1 LRDIALGQYYPASSI
16 IHEMDPRSKIIIS
29 LILMVA
35 IFFIAAYTVYL
46 ISFLILFILVL
57 LSKVPIKLILKSV
70 KPILYLIIFT
80 AIINLFLTPL
90 ESKPYE
96 INIYFKQWTVDNVI
110 FKVKLG
116 AINFGMTWAGV
127 NNAIKMAL
135 RLTLLVTG
143 PSLLTLTTTPVNL
156 TDGIESLMSPLKI
169 IKFPV
174 HELALIMSIT
184 LKFIPNIIEETDK
197 IMMAQRARCA
207 DFDSGNIFKKAKALL
222 PVIIPLFVSSL
233 RRAEELAYAM
243 DSRCYRGSK
252 GRTKMKELK
261 FHLKDFV
268 ALLLAAG
275 FMFLILLARYN
286 WFSINFINAL
296 V

>member
-1 LRDIALGQYYPASSI
+1 MRDIALGQYYPAKSI

-29 LILMVA
+29 LIYMVA
-35 IFFIAAYTVYL
+35 VFFITTYTVYL
-46 ISFLILFILVL
+46 ISFFILFTVVL
-57 LSKVPIKLILKSV
+57 LSRVPIRLILKSV
-70 KPILYLIIFT
+70 KPILFLIIFT

-90 ESKPYE
+90 EAKPYE
-96 INIYFKQWTVDNVI
+96 INIYFRKWAVDNII
-110 FKVKLG
+110 FRVKWG
-116 AINFGMTWAGV
+116 FINFGMTWTGV

-135 RLTLLVTG
+135 RLTLLVMG

-184 LKFIPNIIEETDK
+184 LKFIPNIVEETDK

-261 FHLKDFV
+261 FGVKDFV
-268 ALLLAAG
+268 ALFLAAA
-275 FMFLILLARYN
+275 FMFLILLAKYN
-286 WFSINFINAL
+286 WFSFNFISAL

>member
-1 LRDIALGQYYPASSI
+1 MRDIALGQYYPAKSI

-29 LILMVA
+29 LIYMVA
-35 IFFIAAYTVYL
+35 VFFITTYTVYL
-46 ISFLILFILVL
+46 ISFFILFTVVL
-57 LSKVPIKLILKSV
+57 LSRVPIRLILKSV
-70 KPILYLIIFT
+70 KPILFLIIFT

-90 ESKPYE
+90 EAKPYE
-96 INIYFKQWTVDNVI
+96 INIYFRKWTVDNII
-110 FKVKLG
+110 FRVKWG
-116 AINFGMTWAGV
+116 FINFGMTWTGV

-135 RLTLLVTG
+135 RLTLLVMG

-184 LKFIPNIIEETDK
+184 LKFIPNIVEETDK

-261 FHLKDFV
+261 FGVKDFV
-268 ALLLAAG
+268 ALFLAAA
-275 FMFLILLARYN
+275 FMFLILLAKYN
-286 WFSINFINAL
+286 WFSFNFISAL

>member
-1 LRDIALGQYYPASSI
+1 
-16 IHEMDPRSKIIIS
+16 MDPRAKIIIA
-29 LILMVA
+29 LIYMVS
-35 IFFIAAYTVYL
+35 IFFINTYTVYVL
-46 ISFLILFILVL
+46 TFLVLFLLVL
-57 LSKVPIKLILKSV
+57 LSKIPIKLILKSV
-70 KPILYLIIFT
+70 KPILFLITFT
-80 AIINLFLTPL
+80 AVINLFLTPL
-90 ESKPYE
+90 ENKPYV
-96 INIYFKQWTVDNVI
+96 IDVYFRQWTVNNII
-110 FKVKLG
+110 FELKWKF
-116 AINFGMTWAGV
+116 IRFGMTWTGV
-127 NNAIKMAL
+127 NNAFKMAL
-135 RLTLLVTG
+135 RLTLLVMG
-143 PSLLTLTTTPVNL
+143 PSLLTLTTTPVTL
-156 TDGIESLMSPLKI
+156 TDGVESLMKPLRI
-169 IKFPV
+169 IRFPV

-261 FHLKDFV
+261 FGLKDFV

-275 FMFLILLARYN
+275 FSFLIFMARYN
-286 WFSINFINAL
+286 WFSLNIIYSL